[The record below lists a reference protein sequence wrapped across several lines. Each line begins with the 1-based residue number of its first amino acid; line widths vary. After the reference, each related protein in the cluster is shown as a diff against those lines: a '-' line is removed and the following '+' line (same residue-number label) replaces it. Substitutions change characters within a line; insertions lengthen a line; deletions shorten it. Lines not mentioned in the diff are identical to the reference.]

1 MSGKSSTTVITESL
15 ADSLLAEFG
24 RRRVGGSRGHWGR
37 YAGVHDQGIAA
48 AYDVEVA
55 ALLRN
60 APWLRQAVRAAS
72 RTDGEG
78 KAPSGARERLIRR
91 LDEELRNG
99 QSHVRL
105 SLEALLGATES
116 VERSEDLGDEP
127 VTTAGRQG
135 EPVWRGVGTAAG
147 RPAAGLRRLM
157 NRRLFVPI
165 LLLNGTIA
173 VPLVAGPVLHALFGT
188 ALPQQDGRLIALSAA
203 GVWALGF
210 MPGWLFV
217 RFLDRRAGALWD
229 EYVIH
234 LHRLGLDEPG
244 NLPEPAR
251 TSSFHEVW
259 AADGGTARRW
269 MRNLYREKFDAY
281 YGRSVSRFGTD
292 VDRPVKPEALFPIF
306 LCTGVLATG
315 WTAILYDPGATF
327 GDLGALSIGAG
338 LSFGFMGAYV
348 FFLQVLLRRY
358 FQADLR
364 AGTYV
369 AGYVRTVTALL
380 IVVVLYN
387 AVPAATP
394 AELMVATAFVVGFF
408 PDVGLRWLTRTVARR
423 LRSAVPSVDAAY
435 PLNRVDGLNVWYEAR
450 LLEEGIED
458 LQNLM
463 TAKIVDVLLH
473 TRVPVARLV
482 DWVDQALLLIH
493 LPAEPLVHEQTGGTL
508 RRRSSNA
515 AQAGSSHPR
524 LLLRECGIR
533 SATGL
538 LRALRDE
545 RDPARRTDLL
555 GLLEERGFAPA
566 AVLSL
571 RDILAADRRLA
582 VVFNWQNGDS
592 EPRAPLPLEPLAAR

>member
-1 MSGKSSTTVITESL
+1 
-15 ADSLLAEFG
+15 
-24 RRRVGGSRGHWGR
+24 
-37 YAGVHDQGIAA
+37 
-48 AYDVEVA
+48 
-55 ALLRN
+55 
-60 APWLRQAVRAAS
+60 
-72 RTDGEG
+72 
-78 KAPSGARERLIRR
+78 
-91 LDEELRNG
+91 
-99 QSHVRL
+99 
-105 SLEALLGATES
+105 
-116 VERSEDLGDEP
+116 
-127 VTTAGRQG
+127 
-135 EPVWRGVGTAAG
+135 
-147 RPAAGLRRLM
+147 
-157 NRRLFVPI
+157 
-165 LLLNGTIA
+165 
-173 VPLVAGPVLHALFGT
+173 
-188 ALPQQDGRLIALSAA
+188 
-203 GVWALGF
+203 
-210 MPGWLFV
+210 
-217 RFLDRRAGALWD
+217 
-229 EYVIH
+229 
-234 LHRLGLDEPG
+234 
-244 NLPEPAR
+244 
-251 TSSFHEVW
+251 
-259 AADGGTARRW
+259 

-327 GDLGALSIGAG
+327 GDLAALSIGAG

-394 AELMVATAFVVGFF
+394 AQLMVATAFVVGSF

-458 LQNLM
+458 
-463 TAKIVDVLLH
+463 
-473 TRVPVARLV
+473 
-482 DWVDQALLLIH
+482 QALLLIH
-493 LPAEPLVHEQTGGTL
+493 LPAEPLVHEQTGRTL

-515 AQAGSSHPR
+515 AQAGSSHSR

-545 RDPARRTDLL
+545 RDSARRADLL
-555 GLLEERGFAPA
+555 AFLEERGFAPA

-571 RDILAADRRLA
+571 RDILVADRRLA
-582 VVFNWQNGDS
+582 VVYNWQNGDS